1 MGMNMSTKL
10 SLLLLG
16 FTCTTALIAADLHR
30 ATAILLSCSSPQQP
44 ARVSDEEAMSK
55 VLKALPVKGGSQSFG
70 SLDAM
75 HEDYIRQ
82 FQTAPGFGSSR
93 MFRLPLLNE
102 ITMPGYT
109 YTIKLPDLI
118 SLENEPV
125 VYRSSEINIVGMN
138 VLTNRATKP
147 HLPKRET
154 TLAEA
159 NAIMKLRRG
168 ENMVIVKSLVLPVG
182 TPEFSPASPSPLPTS
197 PQPATSVVSRATPR
211 IAPVRPARS
220 VPPAV
225 PLLMQVDNRIPG
237 LLAVGALRAGKA
249 CADCHG
255 CEEGTLLGAFSYQL
269 IPRPSTNTPIPFIAR
284 NKVGA
289 PIISGQPGIPVVQKP
304 QPPRQQGN

>member
-1 MGMNMSTKL
+1 MKTPRKL
-10 SLLLLG
+10 RLFVLTFGLG
-16 FTCTTALIAADLHR
+16 CATALLAAELHHL
-30 ATAILLSCSSPQQP
+30 TAMDLSCAGPRTTP
-44 ARVSDEEAMSK
+44 VSDEEAMSK
-55 VLKALPVKGGSQSFG
+55 VLKSLPVTGGSQSFG

-75 HEDYIRQ
+75 HEHYIGQ

-93 MFRLPLLNE
+93 MFRLPRLNE
-102 ITMPGYT
+102 IELPGYT

-159 NAIMKLRRG
+159 NAVMKLRRG

-182 TPEFSPASPSPLPTS
+182 MPEFPTTRPSPHPTS
-197 PQPATSVVSRATPR
+197 PQPATPVVSGAASR
-211 IAPVRPARS
+211 IPPVRPASR
-220 VPPAV
+220 V
-225 PLLMQVDNRIPG
+225 PLTVPQPMQMDNRIPG

-289 PIISGQPGIPVVQKP
+289 PIVRGQPGIAAVQKP
-304 QPPRQQGN
+304 QSSRQ